1 MRKETVMGLLSN
13 IFGRNIDKDNS
24 NKNSGNN
31 SQNDLVASYIDM
43 AKKCEQDQ
51 NAEAAIEWYAK
62 AAVYNHPIG
71 LYKMGIYYKNT
82 NESASAF
89 EYLKKAADLGH
100 GEACYFI
107 AQYYMNGEIV
117 PKDEVNAFNY
127 YKKSAELG
135 DEAGQ
140 AYLGMFY
147 LDGIGTSVDEKKA
160 FYWLSRCSDIDWS
173 GLGLCKCYLYGKGT
187 LKDINKGINILM
199 DIARPQSSN
208 LFVKEARQLVRKCS
222 QQGLPV
228 PDTFISE
235 IDAAD
240 KRESDLLDELIAS
253 FDETQI
259 IGEEEPDNII
269 VLTNEDGDDINYEF
283 LDLIEYEGQSFIVL
297 LPINEDAD
305 EVIILKVEMLD
316 DNQENY
322 VSVDDDDLL
331 NKLFSIFKTKNSEL
345 FEFTD

>member
-1 MRKETVMGLLSN
+1 MGLLSN
-13 IFGRNIDKDNS
+13 IFGSRNADRDDS
-24 NKNSGNN
+24 R
-31 SQNDLVASYIDM
+31 NDGVESYVNI

-51 NAEAAIEWYAK
+51 NIEAAIDWYAK
-62 AAVYNHPIG
+62 AAAYNHPIG
-71 LYKMGIYYKNT
+71 LYKMGVYYKNT

-100 GEACYFI
+100 GGACYFI
-107 AQYYMNGEIV
+107 AQYYMDGEIV
-117 PKDEVNAFNY
+117 PKDEVIAFNY

-147 LDGIGTSVDEKKA
+147 LDGIGTSVDEKAA
-160 FYWLSRCSDIDWS
+160 FFWLSRCSNTDWS

-187 LKDINKGINILM
+187 LKDINKGISLLLE
-199 DIARPQSSN
+199 IAKPQSSN
-208 LFVKEARQLVRKCS
+208 IFVKEARQLVRKCS
-222 QQGLPV
+222 QQGLPI
-228 PDTFISE
+228 PETYISE
-235 IDAAD
+235 IDAVD
-240 KRESDLLDELIAS
+240 KRESDLIDELIAS
-253 FDETQI
+253 FDETQLI
-259 IGEEEPDNII
+259 DEDESVNNII
-269 VLTNEDGDDINYEF
+269 TLTDEDGEDINYDF

-305 EVIILKVEMLD
+305 EVIILKVEICD

-322 VSVDDDDLL
+322 VSVDDEELM
-331 NKLFSIFKTKNSEL
+331 NKLFLIFKNKNREL